1 MLVSQVV
8 GSLRWAATMRFD
20 VHVADD
26 THQCAVCGAI
36 IDIPD
41 GAMPQVEIRAATRI
55 VRVLRIEGVEVHRC
69 VVGV

>member
-1 MLVSQVV
+1 
-8 GSLRWAATMRFD
+8 MRFD
-20 VHVADD
+20 VHVADE

-36 IDIPD
+36 IDVPD